1 MVDMSV
7 KIGSVTLQNPV
18 MPASGAFSTELAQVM
33 DINRLG
39 ALVTKTVSREHRIG
53 NPPPRVAELE
63 GGMINSIGLPGKGLQ
78 YFLEHQLPEYASF
91 KPPIV
96 ANITS
101 TTAEDF
107 AAMARDVSLPDVD
120 VIEMNISCPTR
131 EPGGGNFAL
140 HENHTYEIVSRVR
153 EATQKPL
160 WAKLSPNAGE
170 IDVVAAAAER
180 AGADALTIS
189 NTILGLKI
197 NTDTFK
203 PMIGNGYGGI
213 SGPGIK
219 PIIMRMVHQ
228 CSKAVKIPIIGCG
241 GIVKTEDVVEYMLA
255 GASAVMIG
263 YFTFR
268 NPSGMIAIIDGLEKW
283 CERKGFA
290 RVADLTGAM
299 ISGKP
304 QETYAA
310 AAAPIG

>member
-7 KIGSVTLQNPV
+7 RIGSVTLKNPI

-39 ALVTKTVSREHRIG
+39 ALVTKTVSREYRIG

-63 GGMINSIGLPGKGLQ
+63 GGMINSIGLPGKGLT
-78 YFLEHQLPEYASF
+78 YFLEHQLPDY
-91 KPPIV
+91 KRYTPPIV
-96 ANITS
+96 ANITA
-101 TTAEDF
+101 TTAADF
-107 AAMARDVSLPDVD
+107 AAMAREVTLPEVD

-140 HENHTYEIVSRVR
+140 HENHTYDIVHRVR
-153 EATQKPL
+153 AATNKPL

-170 IDVVAAAAER
+170 IDLVAKAAER

-189 NTILGLKI
+189 NTLLGLKI
-197 NTDTFK
+197 NTETFR

-219 PIIMRMVHQ
+219 PIILRMVHQ

-241 GIVKTEDVVEYMLA
+241 GIVKVEDVVEYMLA

-263 YFTFR
+263 YLTFR
-268 NPSGMIAIIDGLEKW
+268 NPSGMIAIIDGLEQW
-283 CERKGFA
+283 CARKGFA

-299 ISGKP
+299 IYEKP
-304 QETYAA
+304 ADTLVA